1 LKVTASQP
9 TRGRPLRLLALAC
22 AVLLSTGAMAQQR
35 VLRVISDR
43 TDQGTLRP
51 ILDAF
56 EAKSGAKVSGVF
68 MDQGLVNRLESRPTE
83 ADVVITKDAELLD
96 IAAKRGL
103 LDTIKSPKITAAIPP
118 EFRDPADRFFV
129 DAYRARVIFY
139 SKARVK
145 PGELTSYEDLADP
158 KWKGRICIRSGS
170 HDYNLALFGQFLAS
184 YGEAKARAV
193 IGGIA
198 NNLARA
204 PKGNDR
210 EQAKGIFE
218 GKCDIALMNTYYHP
232 MMAANPDHK
241 AWADAVG
248 VFFPSQAGKGTFIMR
263 SAAAVTKASE
273 NRDLAVALL
282 EYMASKEGQQLMV
295 DATKQYSVLPEVPAH
310 PLMVK
315 LGAEQGLVGGRF
327 KMDFVPLDQMAG
339 KREEVIKLVNELRF
353 DAER

>member
-1 LKVTASQP
+1 MSSLTNRWIPRMLLVAFAVTAS
-9 TRGRPLRLLALAC
+9 TAGF
-22 AVLLSTGAMAQQR
+22 AQQR

-56 EAKSGAKVSGVF
+56 EARSGAKVSGVF

-96 IAAKRGL
+96 IAAQRGL
-103 LDTIKSPKITAAIPP
+103 LDPIKSSKVTTAIPP
-118 EFRDPADRFFV
+118 AFMDPMGRFFV

-145 PGELTSYEDLADP
+145 PSDLSSYEDLANP
-158 KWKGRICIRSGS
+158 KWKGRICVRSGS
-170 HDYNLALFGQFLAS
+170 HDYNLALFGMFFAS
-184 YGEAKARAV
+184 FGEAKARAV
-193 IGGIA
+193 ISGISA
-198 NNLARA
+198 NLARA

-210 EQAKGIFE
+210 EQARAIFE
-218 GKCDIALMNTYYHP
+218 GKCDVALMNTYYHP
-232 MMAANPDHK
+232 MMAANPEQK

-248 VFFPSQAGKGTFIMR
+248 VFFPSQTGKGTFIMR
-263 SAAAVTKASE
+263 SAAGLTKATE
-273 NRDLAVALL
+273 NRDLAIALL
-282 EYMASKEGQQLMV
+282 EYIASKEGQQLMV
-295 DATKQYSVLPEVPAH
+295 DRTKQYSVLPDVPVD

-315 LGAEQGLVGGRF
+315 LGAEQGLVDGRF
-327 KMDFVPLDQMAG
+327 KIDFVPLDEMSGQ
-339 KREEVIKLVNELRF
+339 RELAIKLVNEIRF

>member
-1 LKVTASQP
+1 MPPS
-9 TRGRPLRLLALAC
+9 TRPSATRLLALC
-22 AVLLSTGAMAQQR
+22 MGLLLCSAAFAQQR

-56 EAKSGAKVSGVF
+56 EARSGAKVEGVF

-96 IAAKRGL
+96 IAAQRGL
-103 LDTIKSPKITAAIPP
+103 LDVIGSARINAAVPA
-118 EFRDPADRFFV
+118 EFRDAGGRYFV
-129 DAYRARVIFY
+129 DAYRARIIFY

-145 PGELTSYEDLADP
+145 PAELSSYEDLASP
-158 KWKGRICIRSGS
+158 KWKGRICLRSGS
-170 HDYNLALFGQFLAS
+170 HDYNLALFGMFFAS
-184 YGEAKARAV
+184 FGDAKAREV
-193 IGGIA
+193 ISGIA
-198 NNLARA
+198 ANLART

-210 EQAKGIFE
+210 EQARAIYE
-218 GKCDIALMNTYYHP
+218 GKCDVALMNTYYHP
-232 MMAANPDHK
+232 MMAADDVQK

-263 SAAAVTKASE
+263 SAAGVTKNAA
-273 NRDLAVALL
+273 NRDLAIGLL
-282 EYMASKEGQQLMV
+282 EFIASREGQQLMV
-295 DATKQYSVLPEVPAH
+295 DRTRQYSVLPDVKAH

-315 LGAEQGLVGGRF
+315 LGAEQGLVDGRF
-327 KMDFVPLDQMAG
+327 KMDFVPLAQMAG
-339 KREEVIKLVNELRF
+339 KREEVIKLVNEIRF

>member
-1 LKVTASQP
+1 MTDLNRRWISH
-9 TRGRPLRLLALAC
+9 LLLVC
-22 AVLLSTGAMAQQR
+22 AVFASLAAQAQQR

-56 EAKSGAKVSGVF
+56 EARSGAKVEGVF

-96 IAAKRGL
+96 IAAQRGL
-103 LDTIKSPKITAAIPP
+103 LDPFKSAKISSTIPQ
-118 EFRDPADRFFV
+118 EFMDPAGRFFV
-129 DAYRARVIFY
+129 DAYRARIIFY

-145 PGELTSYEDLADP
+145 PGELSTYEDLANP
-158 KWKGRICIRSGS
+158 KWKGRICLRSGS
-170 HDYNLALFGQFLAS
+170 HDYNLALFGMFFAS
-184 YGEAKARAV
+184 FGEAKARAV
-193 IGGIA
+193 ISGIGA
-198 NNLARA
+198 NLARA

-210 EQAKGIFE
+210 EQARAIYE
-218 GKCDIALMNTYYHP
+218 GKCDVALMNTYYHP
-232 MMAANPDHK
+232 MMAADPEQK

-263 SAAAVTKASE
+263 SAAGVTKATE
-273 NRDLAVALL
+273 NRDLATGLL
-282 EYMASKEGQQLMV
+282 EYIASREGQQLMV
-295 DATKQYSVLPEVPAH
+295 DRTKQYSVLPDVAVH

-315 LGAEQGLVGGRF
+315 LGAEQGLVDGRF
-327 KMDFVPLDQMAG
+327 KIDFVPLDQMAG
-339 KREEVIKLVNELRF
+339 KREQVIKLVNEIRF